1 MRRLLILAV
10 LVLPA
15 SASGGAPAPS
25 IAASALAGPAPL
37 TVRFTAQAPVVDPGP
52 AVASYSWDFGDGAT
66 ATGPA
71 VAHRFTKPGRYVVS
85 LIVTDALGGTTTTQ
99 AVVRAQALGLAVTPP
114 LVVFGKRTV
123 LHGALVPGE
132 RGAQIVLERRAG
144 SSWQPVQRVT
154 TDALGRFHFS
164 LLPGQSG
171 DWRARR
177 GELRS
182 PGASLTVAPQVHV
195 ETRPGTAFLGAP
207 IVVNARPRPDAGVHV
222 TVFQNGREVAQA
234 TGAVGRQFTVP
245 TPGTGGSTRAS
256 RSAAA
261 RSPCR
266 SEPARARFRSA
277 RPARTC
283 SRSGRGF
290 AAARPRSG
298 AFDDVRLRALRQG
311 DRLPERA
318 RPRAHRHR
326 RRCHLARAFA
336 RRRPAT
342 ALPRRR
348 HPHRGLQEPPDP
360 DGRPGRRDALV
371 PAGLLR
377 RRRDHAGRQLPDPL
391 EGARDDD
398 LARPGDPLPDDDLPH
413 ELRHSRFPVGADL
426 SGEPRLRADPDLDR
440 RLAVPA
446 VAESASASTSTSSRP
461 ARVLLGGS
469 SSASRRCTTDREST
483 PTSRPCS
490 STGARSTSASSS
502 SR

>member
-10 LVLPA
+10 FVLPA

-25 IAASALAGPAPL
+25 ITASALAGPAPL

-99 AVVRAQALGLAVTPP
+99 VVVRAQALGLAVTPP

-132 RGAQIVLERRAG
+132 RGARIVLERRAG
-144 SSWQPVQRVT
+144 SSWQPVQSVT

-182 PGASLTVAPQVHV
+182 PRASLTVAPQVHV

-222 TVFQNGREVAQA
+222 TVFQSGREVAQA

-245 TPGTGGSTRAS
+245 TPGTGRFDARVEVGGRTVSVPLRAGARTLSVGSTGPDVLAL
-256 RSAAA
+256 
-261 RSPCR
+261 
-266 SEPARARFRSA
+266 RARLQQLRVHV
-277 RPARTC
+277 PAPSTTFG
-283 SRSGRGF
+283 SELNDSVIAFQKGRGLERTGIVDD
-290 AAARPRSG
+290 ATWRALSLDTVPLPRYRGGGTHIEVSKSRQILMVVHDGQTVWYVPVSSG
-298 AFDDVRLRALRQG
+298 AG
-311 DRLPERA
+311 GI
-318 RPRAHRHR
+318 
-326 RRCHLARAFA
+326 
-336 RRRPAT
+336 T
-342 ALPRRR
+342 
-348 HPHRGLQEPPDP
+348 
-360 DGRPGRRDALV
+360 
-371 PAGLLR
+371 
-377 RRRDHAGRQLPDPL
+377 
-391 EGARDDD
+391 
-398 LARPGDPLPDDDLPH
+398 
-413 ELRHSRFPVGADL
+413 PVGNYHILWKALSTTTWLGPAILYRTMTFHTNYAIHGFSSVPSYPASHGCVRIPIWLADWL
-426 SGEPRLRADPDLDR
+426 YQQSDVGEP
-440 RLAVPA
+440 VY
-446 VAESASASTSTSSRP
+446 VYE
-461 ARVLLGGS
+461 
-469 SSASRRCTTDREST
+469 
-483 PTSRPCS
+483 
-490 STGARSTSASSS
+490 
-502 SR
+502 